1 SNYTAPLPQLNSGK
15 GPKDILDV
23 ASGSGIWVIEIAQE
37 FPQSQVV
44 GIDLSM
50 PGFLGQNIPEN
61 ASFVVADVTKYFP
74 FEDASFDVVQMRIV
88 PSVRL
93 LGHIIHRSK
102 QTEFKLKQINERTLI
117 YQEIHRVLRPGGVIQ
132 LVELST
138 PVSRRGTRP
147 PALDEIDQA
156 VARGGHVHKKDEN
169 ESLLDG
175 DGRPAYWSIASQIAP
190 AIHGAPS
197 MWTNV
202 HEKKIS
208 VPIGVW
214 ASDEVG
220 QEAGRIMKRQTIE
233 LYNGFRPNLIDV
245 GGMAEDKVDEI
256 IAKLTD
262 ELEDGQKWQL
272 ETLYDFIWAIKA

>member
-1 SNYTAPLPQLNSGK
+1 MIGSNYTAPLPQLNSGK

-61 ASFVVADVTKYFP
+61 ASFIVADVTKYFP

-88 PSVRL
+88 PS
-93 LGHIIHRSK
+93 
-102 QTEFKLKQINERTLI
+102 INERTLI
-117 YQEIHRVLRPGGVIQ
+117 YQEIHRVLRPGGIIQ
-132 LVELST
+132 LVELSP
-138 PVSRRGTRP
+138 PVSRKGIRP

-169 ESLLDG
+169 EPLLDG

-202 HEKKIS
+202 HEKKIG

-272 ETLYDFIWAIKA
+272 ETLYDFIWAVKA